1 MATSKASEVQPCSSK
16 EQEPQEASSKPTTL
30 THNIPIPQNLD
41 KSKLDW
47 LLQINEQFFEAE
59 LRTVVSTF
67 PILDLLYIFTP
78 LFSTIH
84 SILNSSIL
92 PLQGFSIQ
100 NLTPNEAAAVLF
112 RAEERM
118 GKAIPEEDLKAG
130 NLKQHLLPEDYQ
142 PIKQV
147 STLFIYLFL
156 GSLLAEV
163 SGGFSGPGSVMSR
176 LFDKILKN
184 TSSLDEDFQPTD
196 QFLQVTAYWCPLY
209 LPRVFTHYFPA

>member
-1 MATSKASEVQPCSSK
+1 MHFSSFL
-16 EQEPQEASSKPTTL
+16 STTHSTL
-30 THNIPIPQNLD
+30 NI
-41 KSKLDW
+41 
-47 LLQINEQFFEAE
+47 
-59 LRTVVSTF
+59 
-67 PILDLLYIFTP
+67 
-78 LFSTIH
+78 
-84 SILNSSIL
+84 SIL

-163 SGGFSGPGSVMSR
+163 SGDFSGPGSVMSR

-184 TSSLDEDFQPTD
+184 TSSLDLDFQPTD
-196 QFLQVTAYWCPLY
+196 QFLQVTAYWWPLY
-209 LPRVFTHYFPA
+209 SPWVFTHYFPA

>member
-1 MATSKASEVQPCSSK
+1 MHFSSFL
-16 EQEPQEASSKPTTL
+16 STTHSTL
-30 THNIPIPQNLD
+30 NI
-41 KSKLDW
+41 
-47 LLQINEQFFEAE
+47 
-59 LRTVVSTF
+59 
-67 PILDLLYIFTP
+67 
-78 LFSTIH
+78 
-84 SILNSSIL
+84 SIL

-112 RAEERM
+112 RAEECM

-147 STLFIYLFL
+147 STWFLYLFS

-163 SGGFSGPGSVMSR
+163 SGGLSGPGSVMSR
-176 LFDKILKN
+176 LLTQYSKN
-184 TSSLDEDFQPTD
+184 TSFLHEDFQPTD

-209 LPRVFTHYFPA
+209 SPWVFTHHFPA